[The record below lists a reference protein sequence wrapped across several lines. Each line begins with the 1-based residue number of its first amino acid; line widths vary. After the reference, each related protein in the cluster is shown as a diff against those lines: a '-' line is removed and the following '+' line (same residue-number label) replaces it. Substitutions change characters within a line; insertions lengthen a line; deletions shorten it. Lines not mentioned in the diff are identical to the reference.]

1 MVYKRELYLNSIELQ
16 EKKVTKFRPQFPA
29 EFMTVVVAIVK
40 VLVCVVTSL
49 SFDRL
54 RAPALTI
61 ADVEQTTM
69 ASESIVTSPL
79 QTDYIFLTNHDSTFR
94 HVHKIKHVI

>member
-1 MVYKRELYLNSIELQ
+1 M
-16 EKKVTKFRPQFPA
+16 A
-29 EFMTVVVAIVK
+29 VVVAIVK

-94 HVHKIKHVI
+94 HVYKIKHVI

>member
-1 MVYKRELYLNSIELQ
+1 M
-16 EKKVTKFRPQFPA
+16 A
-29 EFMTVVVAIVK
+29 VVVAIVK

-69 ASESIVTSPL
+69 ASESIVTSSL
-79 QTDYIFLTNHDSTFR
+79 QTDYIFYKSRINISSRLQNKTRDLR
-94 HVHKIKHVI
+94 P